1 MAAFDQVTLRTE
13 RLVLRPLHADDAQA
27 LFEIFSDP
35 RVARHL
41 SRPAWTSID
50 QAHTRIGQDADAM
63 ADGTL
68 LRLGLERHRDRAL
81 VGECLLFN
89 FVPTCRR
96 AEIGYALAHAAWGQ
110 GLMHEAL
117 VALIDFGFAQLNL
130 NRIEADI
137 DPRNAA
143 SAKTLARLHFVREG
157 LLRER
162 WIVQGEIS
170 DTALYGLLA
179 RDWQA
184 RHAAPADRV
193 DGP

>member
-13 RLVLRPLHADDAQA
+13 RLVLRPLRSDDAQA
-27 LFEIFSDP
+27 LFDIFSDP

-41 SRPAWTSID
+41 SHPAWTSID

-68 LRLGLERHRDRAL
+68 LRLGLERQADHAL

-96 AEIGYALAHAAWGQ
+96 AEIGYALGHAAWGR

-117 VALIDFGFAQLNL
+117 VALIDFGFAQLHL

-143 SAKTLARLHFVREG
+143 SAKTLERLHFVHEG
-157 LLRER
+157 HLRER

-179 RDWQA
+179 RDW
-184 RHAAPADRV
+184 HAQHVPADRL
-193 DGP
+193 P

>member
-1 MAAFDQVTLRTE
+1 MAAFDQVLLRTE
-13 RLVLRPLHADDAQA
+13 RLVLRPTRPGDAQA
-27 LFEIFSDP
+27 LFDIFSDP
-35 RVARHL
+35 RVTRYL

-68 LRLGLERHRDRAL
+68 LRLGMARQSDGTL
-81 VGECLLFN
+81 VGDCLLFN
-89 FVPTCRR
+89 LVPTCRR
-96 AEIGYALAHAAWGQ
+96 AEIGYALGHAAWGQ

-117 VALIDFGFAQLNL
+117 VALVDFGFAQMNL

-143 SAKTLARLHFVREG
+143 SAKTLERLHFVREG

-170 DTALYGLLA
+170 DTALYGLIA

-184 RHAAPADRV
+184 RRTAQLAP
-193 DGP
+193 